1 MFASLNVLKELQ
13 KHYETNP
20 KDPLKGIIWH
30 TQGSGKTALTYHL
43 TKLIRDFFSPLNKK
57 TKFYFIVDRLDL
69 LEQAKNEFLK
79 RGLCAHEA
87 ENKEDLSQKLK
98 SSSVFENP
106 QGNDEI
112 IVVNIQ
118 KFKAPNE
125 EKSPNEDLS
134 DSAPKEIVSKTEL
147 QEAAKDNHDLQRVF
161 IIDEAHRSYDPK
173 GCFYAN
179 LIECDKTAIKI
190 ALTGTPL
197 LEDNAQDKATKN
209 TFGDYLHT
217 YSYAESIKD
226 RHTLKLQLEI
236 IEKSYKEKL
245 QAIYRLLQESIT
257 IEDIEVKKETIFNH
271 ERYIKEMLFYIIRD
285 LLFFRLGN
293 NDENLKAMVVCFSS
307 KQAKLANLLFNE
319 VQEKVL
325 QENPNLK
332 ILKKLQSSLILHN
345 EQEVKEKIYSFKHED
360 TDIVFVFNMLLTG
373 FDLPSLKR
381 LYIHRELKD
390 HNLLQALARV
400 NRSYNN
406 MSFGYLI
413 DFVGIKENYD
423 KTTDDYLKE
432 LNQFNQSD
440 SNIKDNLKDMF
451 ADRKTLEK
459 DIKNAYD
466 DLFNYPIDDI
476 EGMTS
481 AIVSMSEMNELLKV
495 SRAINTLKERYNL
508 IRTSNDEKI
517 LSLKEKMDIEKISK
531 ISSMLHKKAKQLH
544 ALKNINEPKNPND
557 LIVLEDLIALLDFKI
572 EFKESKELHFKERE
586 EISAKQKQAKE
597 MLEKIPDQQDKEI
610 QKFYKDFNKDEKED
624 FFITL
629 TDKRL
634 PKLAYDELL
643 SYLFEK
649 HFNDNDLHLKLDI
662 IFNRISSNNA
672 ELFNTTSTD
681 KTTIALF
688 ESISP
693 YVNEESKRANFT
705 RVLLDKLKKFNF
717 KQAFLNLQNQ
727 QGYDFFAPIFEYL
740 IKDYNNNSGGKYAEY
755 YTPLSIASII
765 AKLLIDEPTQ
775 SVKIYD
781 PSAGTGTLLMA
792 LAHQIG
798 TDSCTLY
805 AQDISQKSLRMLKL
819 NLILN
824 DLTHS
829 LKNAIEGNTLTN
841 PYHSKECKGK
851 MDYIVSNPP
860 FKLDFSNEHAEI
872 SQNKNDFFLGVP
884 NIPKNDKSK
893 MPIYTLFF
901 QHCLNMLSNKGKGA
915 IIVPTGFISAK
926 SGIENKI
933 VRHLV
938 DEKLVYGVVCMPSQ
952 VFANTSTN
960 VSIIFFQKTPSA
972 KEVVLIDASKLGEE
986 YTENKNKK
994 TRLRTSDIDLILE
1007 TFNNKTP
1014 KADFC
1019 ALVSFDEITEKN
1031 YSLNPGQYFIIED
1044 TSEKISQAEFENLM
1058 QQYSSELTSLFDESQ
1073 SLQQEILETLKGV
1086 RFE

>member
-69 LEQAKNEFLK
+69 LEQAKNEFSK

-98 SSSVFENP
+98 NSRVFEGP

-125 EKSPNEDLS
+125 EKAPNEDPS
-134 DSAPKEIVSKTEL
+134 SAPKEIVSKTEL
-147 QEAAKDNHDLQRVF
+147 QEATKDNHDLQRVF

-209 TFGDYLHT
+209 TFGNYLHT

-226 RHTLKLQLEI
+226 KHTLKLQLEI

-257 IEDIEVKKETIFNH
+257 VEDMEVKKETIFNH
-271 ERYIKEMLFYIIRD
+271 ERYIKEMLSYIIRD
-285 LLFFRLGN
+285 LLNFRRVN

-307 KQAKLANLLFNE
+307 AQARLANLLFNE

-332 ILKKLQSSLILHN
+332 ILKKLQSSLILHD
-345 EQEVKEKIYSFKHED
+345 EQEVKEKIYSFKHGD

-373 FDLPSLKR
+373 FDLPNLKR

-400 NRSYNN
+400 NRSYEN

-451 ADRKTLEK
+451 ADCKTLEK

-476 EGMTS
+476 EAMTS
-481 AIVSMSEMNELLKV
+481 AIVGISGMNELLKV

-531 ISSMLHKKAKQLH
+531 ISSMLSKKAKQLH

-572 EFKESKELHFKERE
+572 EFKESKELRFKEKE
-586 EISAKQKQAKE
+586 EISAKYKQAKE
-597 MLEKIPDQQDKEI
+597 MLEKIPDKQDKEVQKISKELSKLI
-610 QKFYKDFNKDEKED
+610 QEPLTNHNFDGISHSYSVIISQLQQHKEQTTNLLNKYNNDRAYA
-624 FFITL
+624 ITH
-629 TDKRL
+629 KRL
-634 PKLAYDELL
+634 HNRFMEENISKGIFTLL
-643 SYLFEK
+643 
-649 HFNDNDLHLKLDI
+649 
-662 IFNRISSNNA
+662 
-672 ELFNTTSTD
+672 
-681 KTTIALF
+681 IALKKALDERIF
-688 ESISP
+688 
-693 YVNEESKRANFT
+693 KR
-705 RVLLDKLKKFNF
+705 
-717 KQAFLNLQNQ
+717 
-727 QGYDFFAPIFEYL
+727 
-740 IKDYNNNSGGKYAEY
+740 
-755 YTPLSIASII
+755 
-765 AKLLIDEPTQ
+765 
-775 SVKIYD
+775 
-781 PSAGTGTLLMA
+781 
-792 LAHQIG
+792 
-798 TDSCTLY
+798 
-805 AQDISQKSLRMLKL
+805 
-819 NLILN
+819 
-824 DLTHS
+824 
-829 LKNAIEGNTLTN
+829 
-841 PYHSKECKGK
+841 
-851 MDYIVSNPP
+851 
-860 FKLDFSNEHAEI
+860 
-872 SQNKNDFFLGVP
+872 
-884 NIPKNDKSK
+884 
-893 MPIYTLFF
+893 
-901 QHCLNMLSNKGKGA
+901 
-915 IIVPTGFISAK
+915 
-926 SGIENKI
+926 
-933 VRHLV
+933 
-938 DEKLVYGVVCMPSQ
+938 
-952 VFANTSTN
+952 
-960 VSIIFFQKTPSA
+960 
-972 KEVVLIDASKLGEE
+972 
-986 YTENKNKK
+986 
-994 TRLRTSDIDLILE
+994 
-1007 TFNNKTP
+1007 
-1014 KADFC
+1014 
-1019 ALVSFDEITEKN
+1019 
-1031 YSLNPGQYFIIED
+1031 
-1044 TSEKISQAEFENLM
+1044 
-1058 QQYSSELTSLFDESQ
+1058 
-1073 SLQQEILETLKGV
+1073 QEILNEEATLKTAIKVELRDAFKENPSLKDLQKEEKFIVQTLFNELTQNHHQGNLHA
-1086 RFE
+1086 

>member
-98 SSSVFENP
+98 NSSVFEGP

-125 EKSPNEDLS
+125 EKAPNEDPS
-134 DSAPKEIVSKTEL
+134 NSAPKEIVSKTEL
-147 QEAAKDNHDLQRVF
+147 QEATKDNHDLQRVF

-209 TFGDYLHT
+209 TFGNYLHT
-217 YSYAESIKD
+217 YSYTESIKD
-226 RHTLKLQLEI
+226 KHTLTLQLET
-236 IEKSYKEKL
+236 IETSYKEKL
-245 QAIYRLLQESIT
+245 QEIYRLLQESII

-271 ERYIKEMLFYIIRD
+271 ERYIKEMLYYIIRD
-285 LLFFRLGN
+285 LLNFRRVN
-293 NDENLKAMVVCFSS
+293 NDENLKAMVICFSNAQS
-307 KQAKLANLLFNE
+307 RLANLFFNE

-325 QENPNLK
+325 QENPNLR
-332 ILKKLQSSLILHN
+332 ILNKLKSSLILHD
-345 EQEVKEKIYSFKHED
+345 EQEIKEKIYSFKHED

-373 FDLPSLKR
+373 FDLPNLKR

-413 DFVGIKENYD
+413 DFVGIKENFD

-432 LNQFNQSD
+432 LNRFNQSGANSD
-440 SNIKDNLKDMF
+440 SNIKDIF

-466 DLFNYPIDDI
+466 DLFNYPIDNI

-481 AIVSMSEMNELLKV
+481 AIVSMSAMNELLKV

-557 LIVLEDLIALLDFKI
+557 LMILEDLIALLDFKI
-572 EFKESKELHFKERE
+572 EFKERKELRFKEQE
-586 EISAKQKQAKE
+586 EISAKYKQAKE
-597 MLEKIPDQQDKEI
+597 ILEKIPDQQDKEVQKISKELSKLI
-610 QKFYKDFNKDEKED
+610 QEPLTNNNFDGISHSYSAIIAQLEKANQQTTNLLNK
-624 FFITL
+624 
-629 TDKRL
+629 
-634 PKLAYDELL
+634 Y
-643 SYLFEK
+643 
-649 HFNDNDLHLKLDI
+649 DNDLSYVITHKRLHDRLMEENISKGIFTLLSALKKALDA
-662 IFNRISSNNA
+662 RISKRQ
-672 ELFNTTSTD
+672 EIL
-681 KTTIALF
+681 
-688 ESISP
+688 
-693 YVNEESKRANFT
+693 NEE
-705 RVLLDKLKKFNF
+705 
-717 KQAFLNLQNQ
+717 
-727 QGYDFFAPIFEYL
+727 
-740 IKDYNNNSGGKYAEY
+740 Y
-755 YTPLSIASII
+755 Y
-765 AKLLIDEPTQ
+765 
-775 SVKIYD
+775 
-781 PSAGTGTLLMA
+781 
-792 LAHQIG
+792 
-798 TDSCTLY
+798 
-805 AQDISQKSLRMLKL
+805 
-819 NLILN
+819 
-824 DLTHS
+824 
-829 LKNAIEGNTLTN
+829 LKNAIRIELNDAFKKN
-841 PYHSKECKGK
+841 PSLKDLEKEKEL
-851 MDYIVSNPP
+851 IV
-860 FKLDFSNEHAEI
+860 
-872 SQNKNDFFLGVP
+872 Q
-884 NIPKNDKSK
+884 
-893 MPIYTLFF
+893 TLF
-901 QHCLNMLSNKGKGA
+901 N
-915 IIVPTGFISAK
+915 
-926 SGIENKI
+926 
-933 VRHLV
+933 
-938 DEKLVYGVVCMPSQ
+938 
-952 VFANTSTN
+952 
-960 VSIIFFQKTPSA
+960 
-972 KEVVLIDASKLGEE
+972 
-986 YTENKNKK
+986 
-994 TRLRTSDIDLILE
+994 
-1007 TFNNKTP
+1007 
-1014 KADFC
+1014 
-1019 ALVSFDEITEKN
+1019 
-1031 YSLNPGQYFIIED
+1031 
-1044 TSEKISQAEFENLM
+1044 
-1058 QQYSSELTSLFDESQ
+1058 ELTQNHHQGNSHA
-1073 SLQQEILETLKGV
+1073 
-1086 RFE
+1086 

>member
-1 MFASLNVLKELQ
+1 MFASLNVLKELK

-79 RGLCAHEA
+79 RGLCVHEA

-98 SSSVFENP
+98 NSSVFEGP

-125 EKSPNEDLS
+125 EKAPNEDLS
-134 DSAPKEIVSKTEL
+134 STPKEIISKTEL
-147 QEAAKDNHDLQRVF
+147 QEATKDNHDLQRVF

-209 TFGDYLHT
+209 TFGNYLHT
-217 YSYAESIKD
+217 YSYTESIKD

-245 QAIYRLLQESIT
+245 QKIYRLLQESIT
-257 IEDIEVKKETIFNH
+257 IEDIEVKKERIFNH
-271 ERYIKEMLFYIIRD
+271 EKYIKAMLYYIIRD
-285 LLFFRLGN
+285 LLNFRQLHDN
-293 NDENLKAMVVCFSS
+293 ERLKAMVVCFSS
-307 KQAKLANLLFNE
+307 KQAKLANCLFNE

-332 ILKKLQSSLILHN
+332 ILKQLQSSLILHD

-373 FDLPSLKR
+373 FDLPNLKR

-400 NRSYNN
+400 NRSYKN

-432 LNQFNQSD
+432 LNQFNQSN

-451 ADRKTLEK
+451 ADRNILEK

-481 AIVSMSEMNELLKV
+481 AIVGISAMNELLKV
-495 SRAINTLKERYNL
+495 SHAINTLKERYNL
-508 IRTSNDEKI
+508 IRTSNDKKI

-557 LIVLEDLIALLDFKI
+557 LIILEDLIALLDFKI
-572 EFKESKELHFKERE
+572 EFKERKELHFKEKE
-586 EISAKQKQAKE
+586 EISAKYKQAKE
-597 MLEKIPDQQDKEI
+597 MLEKIPDKQDKEI
-610 QKFYKDFNKDEKED
+610 QKISKELSKLIQEPLTNHNFDGISHSYSVIISQLKQHKEQTTNLLNKYNNDRAYV
-624 FFITL
+624 ITH
-629 TDKRL
+629 KRL
-634 PKLAYDELL
+634 HDRLMEENISKGIFTLL
-643 SYLFEK
+643 S
-649 HFNDNDLHLKLDI
+649 
-662 IFNRISSNNA
+662 A
-672 ELFNTTSTD
+672 
-681 KTTIALF
+681 
-688 ESISP
+688 
-693 YVNEESKRANFT
+693 
-705 RVLLDKLKKFNF
+705 LKKLLMR
-717 KQAFLNLQNQ
+717 AFL
-727 QGYDFFAPIFEYL
+727 
-740 IKDYNNNSGGKYAEY
+740 
-755 YTPLSIASII
+755 
-765 AKLLIDEPTQ
+765 
-775 SVKIYD
+775 SVK
-781 PSAGTGTLLMA
+781 
-792 LAHQIG
+792 
-798 TDSCTLY
+798 
-805 AQDISQKSLRMLKL
+805 KS
-819 NLILN
+819 
-824 DLTHS
+824 
-829 LKNAIEGNTLTN
+829 
-841 PYHSKECKGK
+841 
-851 MDYIVSNPP
+851 
-860 FKLDFSNEHAEI
+860 
-872 SQNKNDFFLGVP
+872 
-884 NIPKNDKSK
+884 
-893 MPIYTLFF
+893 
-901 QHCLNMLSNKGKGA
+901 
-915 IIVPTGFISAK
+915 
-926 SGIENKI
+926 
-933 VRHLV
+933 
-938 DEKLVYGVVCMPSQ
+938 
-952 VFANTSTN
+952 
-960 VSIIFFQKTPSA
+960 
-972 KEVVLIDASKLGEE
+972 
-986 YTENKNKK
+986 
-994 TRLRTSDIDLILE
+994 
-1007 TFNNKTP
+1007 
-1014 KADFC
+1014 
-1019 ALVSFDEITEKN
+1019 
-1031 YSLNPGQYFIIED
+1031 
-1044 TSEKISQAEFENLM
+1044 
-1058 QQYSSELTSLFDESQ
+1058 
-1073 SLQQEILETLKGV
+1073 
-1086 RFE
+1086 

>member
-69 LEQAKNEFLK
+69 LEQAKSEFLK
-79 RGLCAHEA
+79 RGLYVHEA

-98 SSSVFENP
+98 NSSVFENP

-125 EKSPNEDLS
+125 EKAPNEDPS
-134 DSAPKEIVSKTEL
+134 SVPKEIISKTEL
-147 QEAAKDNHDLQRVF
+147 QEATKDNHDLQRVF

-197 LEDNAQDKATKN
+197 LEDNAQDKATKK
-209 TFGDYLHT
+209 TFGNYLHT
-217 YSYAESIKD
+217 YSYTESIKD

-257 IEDIEVKKETIFNH
+257 IENTEVKKETIFNH

-285 LLFFRLGN
+285 LLNFRRVN

-307 KQAKLANLLFNE
+307 AQARLANLFFNE

-332 ILKKLQSSLILHN
+332 ILKKLQSSLILHD
-345 EQEVKEKIYSFKHED
+345 EQEVKEKIHSFKHED

-373 FDLPSLKR
+373 FDLPNLKR

-400 NRSYNN
+400 NRPYNN

-432 LNQFNQSD
+432 LNRFNQSGANSD
-440 SNIKDNLKDMF
+440 SNLKDMF
-451 ADRKTLEK
+451 ADRKVLEK

-481 AIVSMSEMNELLKV
+481 AIVGMSAMNELLKV

-508 IRTSNDEKI
+508 IRTSNDKKI
-517 LSLKEKMDIEKISK
+517 LSLKEKMDIEKINK

-572 EFKESKELHFKERE
+572 EFKESKELRFKEQE

-597 MLEKIPDQQDKEI
+597 ILEKIPDQQDKEI
-610 QKFYKDFNKDEKED
+610 QKISKELSKLIQEPLTNHNFDGISHSYSVIISQLKQHKEQTTNLLNKYNNDRAYV
-624 FFITL
+624 ITH
-629 TDKRL
+629 KRL
-634 PKLAYDELL
+634 HNRLMEENISKGIFTLL
-643 SYLFEK
+643 SA
-649 HFNDNDLHLKLDI
+649 LKKALDA
-662 IFNRISSNNA
+662 RISKRQ
-672 ELFNTTSTD
+672 EIL
-681 KTTIALF
+681 
-688 ESISP
+688 
-693 YVNEESKRANFT
+693 NEEAT
-705 RVLLDKLKKFNF
+705 
-717 KQAFLNLQNQ
+717 
-727 QGYDFFAPIFEYL
+727 
-740 IKDYNNNSGGKYAEY
+740 
-755 YTPLSIASII
+755 
-765 AKLLIDEPTQ
+765 
-775 SVKIYD
+775 
-781 PSAGTGTLLMA
+781 
-792 LAHQIG
+792 
-798 TDSCTLY
+798 
-805 AQDISQKSLRMLKL
+805 
-819 NLILN
+819 
-824 DLTHS
+824 
-829 LKNAIEGNTLTN
+829 LKNAIKAELRDAFKEN
-841 PYHSKECKGK
+841 PSLKDLQKETEF
-851 MDYIVSNPP
+851 I
-860 FKLDFSNEHAEI
+860 A
-872 SQNKNDFFLGVP
+872 Q
-884 NIPKNDKSK
+884 
-893 MPIYTLFF
+893 TLF
-901 QHCLNMLSNKGKGA
+901 N
-915 IIVPTGFISAK
+915 
-926 SGIENKI
+926 
-933 VRHLV
+933 
-938 DEKLVYGVVCMPSQ
+938 
-952 VFANTSTN
+952 
-960 VSIIFFQKTPSA
+960 
-972 KEVVLIDASKLGEE
+972 
-986 YTENKNKK
+986 
-994 TRLRTSDIDLILE
+994 
-1007 TFNNKTP
+1007 
-1014 KADFC
+1014 
-1019 ALVSFDEITEKN
+1019 
-1031 YSLNPGQYFIIED
+1031 
-1044 TSEKISQAEFENLM
+1044 
-1058 QQYSSELTSLFDESQ
+1058 ELTQNHHQGNLNA
-1073 SLQQEILETLKGV
+1073 
-1086 RFE
+1086 